1 MLKINLRFSYSNGAL
16 MILTSPLG
24 IGSSKPHVK
33 KEFTVS
39 VIDQSKSLAFL
50 ALVSTNPIL
59 MEIFVRRHAKHCL
72 ILKKGKFLPTCTSS
86 WKEEGMLIKMAQK
99 FSHKV
104 CSSFPKKFQRG
115 ISQIVNNVLKNF
127 VLKIMKVIQLIN
139 DIQLSSK
146 V

>member
-59 MEIFVRRHAKHCL
+59 MEIFVRHAKHCL

-86 WKEEGMLIKMAQK
+86 WKEEGMLIKMAQNI
-99 FSHKV
+99 SHKV
-104 CSSFPKKFQRG
+104 CSSFPKKVG
-115 ISQIVNNVLKNF
+115 KILVNSSSCAKNYESHD
-127 VLKIMKVIQLIN
+127 QLIN